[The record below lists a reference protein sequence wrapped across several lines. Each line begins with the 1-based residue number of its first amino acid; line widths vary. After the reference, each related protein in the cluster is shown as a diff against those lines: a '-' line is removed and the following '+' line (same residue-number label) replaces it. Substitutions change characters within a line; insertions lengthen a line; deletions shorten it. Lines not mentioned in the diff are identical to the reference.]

1 MKIEH
6 IIDDIKKDVLEL
18 SDVLAEQLKYKQ
30 PALNFSISVP
40 ALDELST
47 IKKVALTIEEN
58 NSIYFLSVS
67 IHTHNGNRVFENACS
82 EIKDGQA
89 IDFEGRHP
97 LQETFVDLLRDIIKR
112 KKSKMKAGKHT
123 NLYNSSREY
132 AITG

>member
-18 SDVLAEQLKYKQ
+18 SDILAEQLKNKQ
-30 PALNFSISVP
+30 PALNFSVSVP
-40 ALDELST
+40 ALDELTT
-47 IKKVALTIEEN
+47 IKRVALTVEEN
-58 NSIYFLSVS
+58 NSTYFLSVS

-112 KKSKMKAGKHT
+112 KKSRMKAGKQGA
-123 NLYNSSREY
+123 LYNSSREY
-132 AITG
+132 ASTG